1 MADRTPLPSSFEF
14 EGNQQFTEETGWQKF
29 KRRLREE
36 PLIPLGCAATCYALY
51 RAYKSMKARDSEEM
65 NRMFRARIYAQFFTL
80 LAAVAGG
87 IYYKN
92 ERQQRREF
100 EKMVEAR
107 KLQEKREAWLRE
119 LEHRDREDREWRERH
134 RAMEESAKKA
144 AAAASGKLKD
154 ASAVVVP
161 SSTATTAAR
170 TDEDGGITDDE
181 GKKISNKGDQEES
194 SARGLGIVEA
204 VKGLTGKK

>member
-1 MADRTPLPSSFEF
+1 
-14 EGNQQFTEETGWQKF
+14 
-29 KRRLREE
+29 
-36 PLIPLGCAATCYALY
+36 
-51 RAYKSMKARDSEEM
+51 
-65 NRMFRARIYAQFFTL
+65 MFRARIYAQFFTL